1 MHCKNCLDR
10 QTVPKRKVYNKKE
23 RGKRERK
30 RRNKM
35 SNAFGEGAISTPSPT
50 VGTRYVK

>member
-1 MHCKNCLDR
+1 
-10 QTVPKRKVYNKKE
+10 VSEKE

-35 SNAFGEGAISTPSPT
+35 SNALGEGAISTPAIANSRNNICIIN
-50 VGTRYVK
+50 GKKEEKWK